1 MPISFRLFF
10 AFRPSFRM
18 AALIRFDAPSATPVP
33 DVQDAERARLARA
46 LSKRLPA
53 HLVRDILGDG
63 E

>member
-10 AFRPSFRM
+10 SFRPSFRA
-18 AALIRFDAPSATPVP
+18 AALIRFDPPSAKPGP
-33 DVQDAERARLARA
+33 YAHDAERAKLAEA
-46 LSKRLPA
+46 LSRRLPA

>member
-1 MPISFRLFF
+1 VPISLRLYF
-10 AFRPSFRM
+10 AFRPRFRL
-18 AALIRFDAPSATPVP
+18 AALIRFDPPTAEPGPRAH
-33 DVQDAERARLARA
+33 DAEHIRLTRE

>member
-1 MPISFRLFF
+1 
-10 AFRPSFRM
+10 M
-18 AALIRFDAPSATPVP
+18 AALIRFDAPSAKPAP
-33 DVQDAERARLARA
+33 GVQDAEHARLSRE